1 MPHIIHDGKVDIA
14 TGKSRKEL
22 NWKNKEVL
30 WSDLVEKLSATHR
43 TAETYNE
50 YITSKKQ
57 RQDEIKDIGG
67 FVGGYLSNGKRKKD
81 TVAHRQL
88 ITLDIDFGTA
98 NVWELFTMMYDCA
111 AAVYS
116 THKHTP
122 QQPRLRLI
130 LPLDRPVGADEW
142 IAISRRI
149 AGNIGINSF
158 DDTTF
163 EPSRLMYWPST
174 AKDGEYLFE
183 YQDGQWLCADEVLAT
198 YRNWRDSSEWP
209 VSDRYNAV
217 IQQAIKKQGDPLEKP
232 GIVGAFCRTYSI
244 DAAIETFLG
253 DVYEACDIPGRY
265 TYKEG
270 STSAGVVTY
279 EDRYAYSHHGTD
291 PASGK
296 LCNAFDLVRLH
307 LYGLKDEDAKEGTPG
322 HKLPSFIEMEK
333 LCNATADVKQTV
345 SRERLQEAAQDFSNI
360 TDADIEAQIE
370 WFSQLDTDNKNNIR
384 ATRNNFKLILEN
396 DPNLKGKF
404 AFDLFSKRI
413 VVTGNLPWRKVTD
426 DTRLWG
432 DVDDADLRIYLA
444 DEPYGLSAKEA
455 LDDAFMSVAAKKAV
469 HPVKDYLDR
478 LQWDGTER
486 IERLFIDYLGAEDT
500 IYTRTV
506 TRKALVAA
514 VARIFEPGVKFDYVL
529 TLVGEEGRQ
538 KSTIFNK
545 LGHAWFSDS
554 FSFHALKRGKEA
566 FEQLQGYW
574 IIEIGELTGLGKAEV
589 ESVKHF
595 ISKRFDVY
603 RLPHATYTSKFDRQ
617 CVFFGSTNQWDFL
630 RGANGNRRFWPV
642 IIDKQEAVKIPAVHF
657 TPDEVDQV
665 WAEAVTLYHKGE
677 TLFLPEAIESMA
689 RDVQKTHTEADER
702 VGVIERYLNTL
713 LPETWLEKDI
723 AGRRAWLKSGDDLVE
738 TGTVQRTQVCAA
750 EIWCELFEGFQKD
763 MTSINTKY
771 IHEALRRIEGWE
783 PTKTLRR
790 FGLYGAQKAYV
801 RTKKTTPT
809 PVNGKAE
816 NVNGVNGVEN
826 LL

>member
-1 MPHIIHDGKVDIA
+1 MPQIIHDGKVDIA

-98 NVWELFTMMYDCA
+98 NVWDLFTMMYDCA
-111 AAVYS
+111 AVVYS

-142 IAISRRI
+142 VAISRRI

-174 AKDGEYLFE
+174 AKDGEYVFE

-333 LCNATADVKQTV
+333 LCIRTQAVKETL
-345 SRERLQEAAQDFSNI
+345 SREKLQEVRDDFSLI
-360 TDADIEAQIE
+360 TDADVDKEMA
-370 WFSQLDTDNKNNIR
+370 WFSQLEIDKNNAIQ

-396 DPNLKGKF
+396 DPTIKDGF
-404 AFDLFSKRI
+404 AVNTFSQRAVI
-413 VVTGNLPWRKVTD
+413 TRSLPWRK
-426 DTRLWG
+426 LIG
-432 DVDDADLRIYLA
+432 DSADFIDEDENDLRIHMEKNYALSNNSNLKDAMLSVRAKREIHPVREYLA
-444 DEPYGLSAKEA
+444 A
-455 LDDAFMSVAAKKAV
+455 L
-469 HPVKDYLDR
+469 R
-478 LQWDGTER
+478 WDGQQR
-486 IERLFIDYLGAEDT
+486 IESLFIDFLGAEDT
-500 IYTRTV
+500 PYTRAV
-506 TRKALVAA
+506 TRKSLVAA
-514 VARIFEPGVKFDYVL
+514 AGRIFSPGIKYDYIVTL
-529 TLVGEEGRQ
+529 TGKQGIG
-538 KSTIFNK
+538 KSTILKK
-545 LGHAWFSDS
+545 LGKEWFSDS
-554 FSFHALKRGKEA
+554 FNFHMLKNSKTAE
-566 FEQLQGYW
+566 EQIQGRW
-574 IIEIGELTGLGKAEV
+574 IIEVGELVGLKKAEV
-589 ESVKHF
+589 ETAKHF
-595 ISKRFDVY
+595 ISKQEDIFRINY
-603 RLPHATYTSKFDRQ
+603 KQYTSAFPRQ
-617 CVFFGSTNQWDFL
+617 CVFFGTTNTRDFL
-630 RGANGNRRFWPV
+630 QDATGNRRFWPV
-642 IIDKQEAVKIPAVHF
+642 DTMVQQPTKSVFHDLSEYYI
-657 TPDEVDQV
+657 DQV
-665 WAEAVTLYHKGE
+665 WAEAVHLFKLGEPLYLIPELEAVARGIQEKYVEQDTRVGLVQE
-677 TLFLPEAIESMA
+677 YLEKKLPEDWDDYDLQKRREYLDPDN
-689 RDVQKTHTEADER
+689 RD
-702 VGVIERYLNTL
+702 I
-713 LPETWLEKDI
+713 
-723 AGRRAWLKSGDDLVE
+723 VE
-738 TGTVQRTQVCAA
+738 MGTVTREKVCVA
-750 EIWCELFEGFQKD
+750 EVWCEVLGGRHRD
-763 MTSINTKY
+763 MNKGNTKDLHN
-771 IHEALRRIEGWE
+771 ILRNIPGWE
-783 PTKTLRR
+783 EASSAKTR
-790 FGLYGAQKAYV
+790 FPLYGLQKAYIRSKNFV
-801 RTKKTTPT
+801 TT
-809 PVNGKAE
+809 E
-816 NVNGVNGVEN
+816 D